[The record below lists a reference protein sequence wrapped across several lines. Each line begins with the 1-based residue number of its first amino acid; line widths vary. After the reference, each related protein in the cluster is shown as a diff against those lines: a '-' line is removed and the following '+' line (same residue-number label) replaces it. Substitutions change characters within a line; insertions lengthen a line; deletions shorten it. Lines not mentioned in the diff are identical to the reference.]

1 MSEPEISLLRRK
13 TRLVNGRNPS
23 LGSQGSVYIDKDQVI
38 PQKCYKVKA
47 VDTTAAGDTF
57 TGFFVSAISKGK
69 SPKEALD
76 LASRAS
82 AIAVSRPGAAPSV
95 PTLDEVENWEFA
107 E

>member
-1 MSEPEISLLRRK
+1 MEILRVENLNK
-13 TRLVNGRNPS
+13 IYGKGEN
-23 LGSQGSVYIDKDQVI
+23 
-38 PQKCYKVKA
+38 KVKA